1 MLHFKSMSEI
11 SKSPGGSAV
20 TIGKFDALHLGHQ
33 HLLNELKNVASSRVL
48 SSVVVTFDRHP
59 LNFLKPGKA
68 PQPIIGP
75 SQKLAH
81 LTNAQVDVLLTLEF
95 DDALANL
102 SAEDFVRNVLV
113 EKLGAKFV
121 IVGHGFRFGANGE
134 GDCELLAE
142 LASKYG
148 FEFKA
153 LDAFKID
160 GEVVSTTRVRSLLDS
175 GDVVGAAKLLG
186 RPHVTTGNVEH
197 GLKIGRT
204 IGFPTANIARD
215 CEGYLPVDGVYAGWM
230 HVDGEKLPTAISIG
244 INETFQAVPRLA
256 EAFVLDRKDLDLYDK
271 VVDLEYVG
279 FVRPAAKFNG
289 VEDLV
294 ISINNDIAKIR
305 VILGIGSGGIGAG
318 N

>member
-1 MLHFKSMSEI
+1 MLHFESMAEV
-11 SKSPGGSAV
+11 SKAPKGSAV

-33 HLLNELKNVASSRVL
+33 HLLNELKNAASAHNL
-48 SSVVVTFDRHP
+48 STVVVTFDRHP
-59 LNFLKPGKA
+59 LNVLQPGSA
-68 PQPIIGP
+68 PRPIIGA
-75 SQKLAH
+75 SQKVAH
-81 LTNAQVDVLLTLEF
+81 LTEADIDVLVTLEF

-102 SAEDFVRNVLV
+102 SAEDFVRTVLV

-121 IVGHGFRFGANGE
+121 IVGHGFRFGSNGE
-134 GDCELLAE
+134 GDCEMLAE
-142 LASKYG
+142 LAEKFG

-153 LDAFKID
+153 LDQFKID
-160 GEVVSTTRVRSLLDS
+160 GEVVSTTRVRQFLDG
-175 GDVVGAAKLLG
+175 GDIDSAEKLLG
-186 RPHVTTGNVEH
+186 RPHVTTGKVEH

-215 CEGYLPVDGVYAGWM
+215 CEGYLPLDGVYAGWM

-289 VEDLV
+289 VDDLV
-294 ISINNDIAKIR
+294 SEINRDIAKIR
-305 VILGIGSGGIGAG
+305 VALGIGAG